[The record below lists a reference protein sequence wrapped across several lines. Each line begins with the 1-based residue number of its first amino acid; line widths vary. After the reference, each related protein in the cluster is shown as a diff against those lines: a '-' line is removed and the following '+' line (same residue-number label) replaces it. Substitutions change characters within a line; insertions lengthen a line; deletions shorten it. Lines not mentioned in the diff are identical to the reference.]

1 MKKVLALAAFVALLT
16 STNLTAQ
23 NAPDDQSSAQ
33 YITNSPIRA
42 YPTVERISGSPYENK
57 EFVLGNILIDGK
69 IVRNNVAIRYN
80 ALRDEMEI
88 KNRLDDHNRTGRV
101 LSKNTAVYVK
111 ILNKT
116 YIYSISKND
125 VPAGYFLALH
135 EGEKFDLYKKTYKEY
150 VDGAESMTGVTRG
163 IPAMY
168 KEKESYFL
176 LNKED
181 GSLQELPKSRNGKLG
196 LFKDKKKQM
205 KSYANENRLNVN
217 KEFALIKLLKY
228 YDTL

>member
-23 NAPDDQSSAQ
+23 NAPEERSNTQ
-33 YITNSPIRA
+33 YITNTPIKA
-42 YPTVERISGSPYENK
+42 YPRVERISGSPYENE
-57 EFVLGNILIDGK
+57 EFAIGSILIDGK
-69 IVRNNVAIRYN
+69 VVRNNVAVRYN

-88 KNRLDDHNRTGRV
+88 KNKIDDHNRNGRV
-101 LSKNTAVYVK
+101 LTKSTDVYVK

-116 YIYSISKND
+116 YIYSISKD
-125 VPAGYFLALH
+125 DIPAGYYLALY

-150 VDGAESMTGVTRG
+150 LDGAESMTGVTRG

-168 KEKESYFL
+168 KEKEGYFL
-176 LNKED
+176 LNKQD
-181 GSLQELPKSRNGKLG
+181 GSLKALPKSRNGKLG
-196 LFKDKKKQM
+196 MFKDKKKEM
-205 KSYANENRLNVN
+205 KSYASENKLNIN
-217 KEFALIKLLKY
+217 KEYALVKLLKH